1 MGFLSDN
8 FISEGIVFVLKW
20 VFELVNDYSITII
33 LLTIAIKLV
42 TMPLDLKQR
51 ASMRKTSAVA
61 AEVAELKSVM
71 QTHRDQGKQKSTGA
85 L

>member
-51 ASMRKTSAVA
+51 ASEKDERCC
-61 AEVAELKSVM
+61 
-71 QTHRDQGKQKSTGA
+71 RRGCGN
-85 L
+85 

>member
-61 AEVAELKSVM
+61 
-71 QTHRDQGKQKSTGA
+71 RRGCGN
-85 L
+85 